1 MDTNFNSKQQ
11 QAAEWAEGV
20 LQSLDGMQ
28 RAKANP
34 FLYTRILAKVQERA
48 NPWEKMA
55 RFITRPSFALAAT
68 LLFLALNI
76 WVAFTQNEKKA
87 IHKTELVQLL
97 AADYTVH
104 QYQLVEENNGEK

>member
-1 MDTNFNSKQQ
+1 METNNNNRKQ
-11 QAAEWAEGV
+11 QAARWADDV

-34 FLYTRILAKVQERA
+34 FLYTHILAKVQETA
-48 NPWEKMA
+48 NPWEKIA
-55 RFITRPSFALAAT
+55 RFITRPAFAFAAT

-87 IHKTELVQLL
+87 APKTESVQLL
-97 AADYTVH
+97 AADYTIH
-104 QYQLVEENNGEK
+104 QYQLVEENNGDK